1 MRGYTAPPYE
11 EIRAMRKFEGS
22 MVALATPFK
31 AGQLD
36 EEAYLNFIRFQ
47 LENGTEGLVPI
58 GTTGEAATV
67 SPPEQF
73 RAVQIRGPTAE
84 GKAPVIAG
92 AGSKR
97 PPP

>member
-1 MRGYTAPPYE
+1 
-11 EIRAMRKFEGS
+11 MRKFEGS

-58 GTTGEAATV
+58 GTTGEAVTM
-67 SPPEQF
+67 SPQEQF
-73 RAVQIRGPTAE
+73 RAVQIAVEAAR
-84 GKAPVIAG
+84 GKAPGLART
-92 AGSKR
+92 AR
-97 PPP
+97 R